1 MSHCLT
7 YRKTF
12 VSLRINHCLSQNNLI
27 IVGRMIMIATRS
39 RKGIGVGLGEGCEAV
54 NTGGAALLNWTTS
67 CKRIF

>member
-1 MSHCLT
+1 
-7 YRKTF
+7 
-12 VSLRINHCLSQNNLI
+12 
-27 IVGRMIMIATRS
+27 MIATRS